1 MPSVGVPLHVGSRPH
16 LRCVRPFGARPAPV
30 SASLGGLGLPV
41 SARTLITRV
50 ADHGPAAY
58 ALTARATV
66 ALARTD
72 VNPLVVMAGAATLG
86 LLGVV

>member
-1 MPSVGVPLHVGSRPH
+1 
-16 LRCVRPFGARPAPV
+16 
-30 SASLGGLGLPV
+30 
-41 SARTLITRV
+41 LITRV